1 MKGPYQ
7 QGDVLLMLGGVAS
20 QQVANMFVKSL
31 IIRAARRLT
40 AVPASVKGQKASL
53 AAAYFPH
60 GTKERFV
67 SLSVLF
73 DRSTF

>member
-7 QGDVLLMLGGVAS
+7 QGKVLLVGGVAN

-40 AVPASVKGQKASL
+40 VVPAAVKGQKASL
-53 AAAYFPH
+53 AAAYFPQRR
-60 GTKERFV
+60 KERFV